1 MTARLDHART
11 GRLVIAGV
19 WACAAIVMVS
29 SARNGALSFAA
40 LGEHPLAGFAL
51 GVAVDVA
58 LAVALVGDRALHL
71 AGRSSAWG
79 RALRITTCA
88 MSGAL
93 NCAVPLWL
101 GHVGVAAFHSFLTIL
116 LVLLTEYAQ
125 DGTLQFGDIEAEA
138 DAAERAEAEAQ
149 QRATDKEIAAQR
161 EVERRERDERQ
172 AERDAVAELE
182 RDRREHETQQMAA
195 LMAVST
201 HMTRKR
207 KRATSQRSQPRKR
220 VAESVPVRSASAHP
234 LDEPEVPGESA
245 EDRRRRLDRN
255 RKRRHAAKQAE
266 EQHEQR
272 RPVSLV
278 KEA

>member
-1 MTARLDHART
+1 MSARHDHART

-29 SARNGALSFAA
+29 SARNGALSFQA

-79 RALRITTCA
+79 RALRITTCL

-101 GHVGVAAFHSFLTIL
+101 GHVGIAAFHSFLTIL

-125 DGTLQFGDIEAEA
+125 DGTLQFGEIADEA
-138 DAAERAEAEAQ
+138 DAVERAGAEAQ
-149 QRATDKEIAAQR
+149 QRAADERVAAQR
-161 EVERRERDERQ
+161 EAERRERDERQ

-182 RDRREHETQQMAA
+182 RNRREHETQQVAA
-195 LMAVST
+195 LMTLST
-201 HMTRKR
+201 QLARKR
-207 KRATSQRSQPRKR
+207 KRAAPKRSQPRKLP
-220 VAESVPVRSASAHP
+220 AESAPVRSGSAHP
-234 LDEPEVPGESA
+234 LDEPEVPGETA
-245 EDRRRRLDRN
+245 EERRRRLDRN
-255 RKRRHAAKQAE
+255 RKRRKVAAEANGQAP
-266 EQHEQR
+266 R
-272 RPVSLV
+272 IYAVA
-278 KEA
+278 K

>member
-1 MTARLDHART
+1 MSARHDHART
-11 GRLVIAGV
+11 GRLVIVGV

-58 LAVALVGDRALHL
+58 LAVALIGDRALHL

-79 RALRITTCA
+79 RALRITTCL

-101 GHVGVAAFHSFLTIL
+101 GHVGIAAFHSFLTVL

-138 DAAERAEAEAQ
+138 NAAEHAEREAE
-149 QRATDKEIAAQR
+149 QRATDELARAEREHQAQQLATLLALTPQLARRRQRTAPARAKASRQPKAPAMRHTSKQAPDLADLVRRARPLVADGMGRTQLAR
-161 EVERRERDERQ
+161 ELSTTAHWARKAIEAIEAERAPRLTAVER
-172 AERDAVAELE
+172 
-182 RDRREHETQQMAA
+182 
-195 LMAVST
+195 
-201 HMTRKR
+201 
-207 KRATSQRSQPRKR
+207 
-220 VAESVPVRSASAHP
+220 SA
-234 LDEPEVPGESA
+234 
-245 EDRRRRLDRN
+245 
-255 RKRRHAAKQAE
+255 
-266 EQHEQR
+266 
-272 RPVSLV
+272 
-278 KEA
+278 